1 MKCRQDIVKIIQSVK
16 IPSDFTSKA
25 ISTILLCEAAGLK
38 IARQNI
44 SPFELTKDSMQ
55 YTSQVAI
62 SDIPLYLAP
71 MLKPDIAYG
80 SIIPSYIAIGDNF
93 SRGTFT
99 KGLNDFAISG
109 GQRTTS
115 VANYRGL
122 LLCIN

>member
-1 MKCRQDIVKIIQSVK
+1 
-16 IPSDFTSKA
+16 
-25 ISTILLCEAAGLK
+25 
-38 IARQNI
+38 
-44 SPFELTKDSMQ
+44 MQ

-71 MLKPDIAYG
+71 TLKPDIAYG

-109 GQRTTS
+109 CNGRPRSQITEDCCS
-115 VANYRGL
+115 VS
-122 LLCIN
+122 ISDSKV